1 VSYFAMAARIGAAR
15 FVGRVEELARLTDV
29 LRAAA
34 GEAQPATVLVGGDA
48 GVGKT
53 RLIAEFA
60 ARAREQSA
68 LVLAGGCLQLGGDGL
83 PFAPVVEALRA
94 AVQALGVVE
103 LRRLAGEDASEL
115 ARLVPALRRAERLTE
130 PSVAPELTPSSR
142 LRLFEAL
149 LGLFGGLASHRPLVV
164 VVEDVHWA
172 DASTRDLLMFLGH
185 NLRQVGVVL
194 VATFR
199 TDELHR
205 QHPLRPVL
213 QGLVREET
221 VTRLDLPPFAR
232 DDFGQLLAAILQ
244 ETPGRQLLDEL
255 FERSE
260 GNPFFAEQL
269 LAAGGEV
276 ARLPELLRD
285 VLLVPLDSLPVS
297 ALEVLQVVA
306 AAGGQL
312 GHDLLA
318 VVAGLAEPELDDSLR
333 AAVERGVLLADPAAD
348 TYGFRH
354 ALLTEAVATTLLQ
367 GEAGRLHRRLA
378 QAIEAAPRLAVRS
391 AAVELAHHWHLAH
404 DQPRSLAA
412 SLAAARESEAVLGVV
427 EASRFV
433 ERALEL
439 WPQVPD
445 AAERCGLEHAE
456 VLRWAAELAYLVNDP
471 RRAVALLEGALAE
484 RATEVDGLGRALVLQ
499 RLGLFR
505 SVGGD
510 EDGALAACAE
520 AVGLVQELPPSSA
533 RAQVLARYS
542 HLLMVWG
549 HHGEATAYGNQA
561 LDVARTVADRAV
573 EGQVLGTLG
582 SSLAA
587 LGDEHGLTLLRRARS
602 IAEHLDRHEEVLRT
616 DINETAALGGLGRDH
631 EAIEVASR
639 GIARARQLGLKRFWE
654 GLTANMAWS
663 ALYLGRWELVEEAV
677 QTVSGDVGGW
687 AAASTALL
695 RASLAAERGELALA
709 RYAMQE
715 ANRLGAS
722 DDSQL
727 RFGYLITELRVTL
740 AGGDSDELSSCVQR
754 RTALDDS
761 GATDAVADGPI
772 AIELRALVLRV
783 LADQLAAEGRSD
795 PTLADMVLAECQQLA
810 APLPTTF
817 RLVPVWLSLAEAEHA
832 RGGSVPEAVE
842 RWTTATARC
851 DEHSLVPHGA
861 YARYRLA
868 QALLA
873 SGSREQTKQLL
884 RDAHAVARRLRAA
897 PLARN
902 IVELARRARIDLDDR
917 PTATPAQQ
925 LGLTSRETEVLS
937 LVAAGRT
944 NGQIA
949 EQLYISPKTASV
961 HVSNILRKLRAA
973 TRGEAAAIAHRAG
986 VTDQPTS

>member
-1 VSYFAMAARIGAAR
+1 VTYCVMAARIGAAR
-15 FVGRVEELARLTDV
+15 FVGRVEELARLTEV
-29 LRAAA
+29 LRAA
-34 GEAQPATVLVGGDA
+34 GEGEPATVLMGGDA

-53 RLIAEFA
+53 RLVVEFSV
-60 ARAREQSA
+60 RAREQGA
-68 LVLAGGCLQLGGDGL
+68 LVLAGGCLQLGGEGL
-83 PFAPVVEALRA
+83 PFAPVVEALRG
-94 AVQALGVVE
+94 AVKGLGPPE

-115 ARLVPALRRAERLTE
+115 APLIPTLRRNDRSIAEV
-130 PSVAPELTPSSR
+130 SSHELTPSSR

-149 LGLFGGLASHRPLVV
+149 LGLLGRVAAHRPLVF

-172 DASTRDLLMFLGH
+172 DASTRDLLVYLGH

-194 VATFR
+194 VVTFR

-213 QGLVREET
+213 QGLVREEA
-221 VTRLDLPPFAR
+221 VIRLDLPPFAR
-232 DDFGQLLAAILQ
+232 DDLALLLTAIMQ
-244 ETPGRQLLDEL
+244 EAPDPSLLDEL
-255 FERSE
+255 FDRSE
-260 GNPFFAEQL
+260 GNAFFAEQL

-285 VLLVPLDSLPVS
+285 VLLVPLD
-297 ALEVLQVVA
+297 ALSVAAVEVLQVVA

-318 VVAGLAEPELDDSLR
+318 VVAGLAEPELDAAVR
-333 AAVERGVLLADPAAD
+333 AAVERGVLLADPAAN
-348 TYGFRH
+348 TYSFRH
-354 ALLTEAVATTLLQ
+354 ALLTEAVATTLLP

-378 QAIEAAPRLAVRS
+378 QAIEVEPRLAVRS

-404 DQPRSLAA
+404 DQPRALTA
-412 SLAAARESEAVLGVV
+412 SLVAAREAEAVLGVV

-445 AAERCGLEHAE
+445 AAERTGLEHAE

-471 RRAVALLEGALAE
+471 RRAVALLEAALAAH
-484 RATEVDGLGRALVLQ
+484 ATDVDGLARALVLQ

-510 EDGALAACAE
+510 EDGALAACAQ
-520 AVGLVQELPPSSA
+520 AVELVQELPPSSA
-533 RAQVLARYS
+533 RGQVLARYS

-549 HHGEATAYGNQA
+549 RHSEATAYGNRA
-561 LDVARTVADRAV
+561 LHDARMVADRAV
-573 EGQVLGTLG
+573 EGQVLSTLG

-602 IAEHLDRHEEVLRT
+602 IAEQLDRHEEVLRT
-616 DINETAALGGLGRDH
+616 DINETASLGGLGRNH
-631 EAIEVASR
+631 EAIDVAAR
-639 GIARARQLGLKRFWE
+639 GIARARELGLKRFWE
-654 GLTANMAWS
+654 GLTANMASS
-663 ALYLGRWELVEEAV
+663 ALYLGRWELVDEAV

-687 AAASTALL
+687 AAPSTALL
-695 RASLAAERGELALA
+695 RAYLAAERGELAVA
-709 RYAMQE
+709 RAAMQE
-715 ANRLGAS
+715 ATRLGAG

-727 RFGYLITELRVTL
+727 RFSYLITGTRVAL

-754 RTALDDS
+754 RPALDESGTADS
-761 GATDAVADGPI
+761 VADGSI
-772 AIELRALVLRV
+772 AIELRALMLRV
-783 LADQLAAEGRSD
+783 LADQLAAGRGD
-795 PTLADMVLAECQQLA
+795 PTLTDTVLTECRQLA
-810 APLPTTF
+810 APLPSTF

-832 RGGSVPEAVE
+832 RASSAPDAVK

-851 DEHSLVPHGA
+851 DEHSLAPHGA
-861 YARYRLA
+861 YTRYRLA
-868 QALLA
+868 QAQLS
-873 SGSREQTKQLL
+873 SGSRGQTKQLL

-897 PLARN
+897 PLERDL
-902 IVELARRARIDLDDR
+902 VELARRARIDLDER
-917 PTATPAQQ
+917 PAATPAQQ

-937 LVAAGRT
+937 LVADGRS

-961 HVSNILRKLRAA
+961 HVSNILRKLQAS

-986 VTDQPTS
+986 LTNQPTS